1 LQKFFNMFHLKR
13 QPMSCWNDFA
23 LNSVESNTYL
33 RYIGTSVQSCSRG
46 SWVWIS
52 PRCKKILTWTKYVQ
66 TVFDE
71 LINYPSTCTR
81 NLRKRGNSLFVWHD
95 YIHTWRNFEESG
107 ITFPISINNLR
118 SNLPSITVIQYTK
131 IKRIWKPFYVKNIW

>member
-46 SWVWIS
+46 SWV
-52 PRCKKILTWTKYVQ
+52 
-66 TVFDE
+66 
-71 LINYPSTCTR
+71 
-81 NLRKRGNSLFVWHD
+81 
-95 YIHTWRNFEESG
+95 
-107 ITFPISINNLR
+107 
-118 SNLPSITVIQYTK
+118 
-131 IKRIWKPFYVKNIW
+131 